1 VTRKLWPAAALVIL
15 GCLPATA
22 DAFIGPY
29 TGVVRGKLD
38 RERNVDNMAPDPADR
53 IVSKSEDSYALR
65 FRYSFR
71 IDGFGRITGNG
82 NGSYQ
87 AATWH
92 LSGTN
97 GSHGPF
103 DCDVP
108 MTTTEFAA
116 HITGRAADGKMTI
129 RLELDGA
136 REANEETFCGANFY
150 GFASDDTRMA
160 RSLELVQPPEGI
172 VIDQADPSISPLI
185 KSVPEGDATD
195 FLTSDHDWRF
205 TIEAPPP
212 EPPDHP
218 ENAVGSYDTPRQAG
232 RRANVCTIEGT
243 GRNDI
248 LNGTR
253 GNDVICAYGG
263 RDVVNGGG
271 GHDLIYGGPG
281 RDRIAGGR
289 GLDTLYGNGGR
300 DRLSAKDRRLDVVN
314 GGAGNDRASVD
325 RRRDRVRE
333 VELVG

>member
-1 VTRKLWPAAALVIL
+1 VERKLWPAAALVVL

-29 TGVVRGKLD
+29 TGLGRGSLEVR
-38 RERNVDNMAPDPADR
+38 RHIDNQASDPADR
-53 IVSKSEDSYALR
+53 IVTDSLDVYRAR

-71 IDGFGRITGNG
+71 IDGFGRINGIG

-87 AATWH
+87 TATYH
-92 LSGTN
+92 LEGTN
-97 GSHGPF
+97 GDQGSF
-103 DCDVP
+103 SCDLD
-108 MTTTEFAA
+108 MSTTDFALRV
-116 HITGRAADGKMTI
+116 TGQAADGRMTV
-129 RLELDGA
+129 RFALDGA
-136 REANEETFCGANFY
+136 REANDEVLCGAGY
-150 GFASDDTRMA
+150 SVFATDDTRLA

-172 VIDQADPSISPLI
+172 VIDQTDPSIAPMI
-185 KSVPEGDATD
+185 KTVAEGDATD
-195 FLTSDHDWRF
+195 SRTSDHAWRF
-205 TIEAPPP
+205 TIEPPPP
-212 EPPDHP
+212 EPPNHP
-218 ENAVGSYDTPRQAG
+218 ENAVGAYDTPRQAG
-232 RRANVCTIEGT
+232 RRARICTIEST

-281 RDRIAGGR
+281 RDRITGGR

-300 DRLSAKDRRLDVVN
+300 DRLNARDRRLDVVN
-314 GGAGNDRASVD
+314 GGDGNDRARVD
-325 RRRDRVRE
+325 GRDRVRE